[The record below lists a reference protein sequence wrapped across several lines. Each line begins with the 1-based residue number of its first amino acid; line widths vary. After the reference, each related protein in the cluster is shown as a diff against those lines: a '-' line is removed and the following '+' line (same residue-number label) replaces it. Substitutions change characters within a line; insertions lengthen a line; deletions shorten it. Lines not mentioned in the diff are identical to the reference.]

1 MVGGEVSRVSQ
12 DSSYSRRSEL
22 KAAVALV
29 AGGLELRPI
38 DEPLEIA
45 DGLRLA
51 ATELSSQRHA
61 PQGRLCK
68 KSTPPH
74 EDSSIGRDIVM
85 DLTYSYIYH
94 WYALTVPGDDSSH
107 VCPPTTPVL
116 RLSAGG
122 EGGRNACHN
131 IDIQS

>member
-38 DEPLEIA
+38 VEPLEIA

-51 ATELSSQRHA
+51 AT
-61 PQGRLCK
+61 
-68 KSTPPH
+68 
-74 EDSSIGRDIVM
+74 
-85 DLTYSYIYH
+85 
-94 WYALTVPGDDSSH
+94 
-107 VCPPTTPVL
+107 
-116 RLSAGG
+116 
-122 EGGRNACHN
+122 
-131 IDIQS
+131 